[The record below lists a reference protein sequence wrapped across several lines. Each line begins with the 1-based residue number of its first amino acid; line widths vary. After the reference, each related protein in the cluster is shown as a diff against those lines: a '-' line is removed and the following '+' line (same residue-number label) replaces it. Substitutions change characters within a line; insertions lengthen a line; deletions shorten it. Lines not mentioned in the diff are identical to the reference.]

1 MKQMPKSTMNQV
13 NRKMVKPAVKP
24 AIRPSFNNLR
34 SMFRSQ
40 QRPMAQPVQ
49 PQMSQAPTTSPND
62 QVKLSPSTQAQPQP
76 TQIKQEPAQQPL
88 QQLAPSPIPE
98 AVPQTAPIQQPQTI
112 GPAQQAAQDQNRLI
126 QQAPAAPANPAPN
139 FAEVAK
145 KALQQTNAGQNKFGM
160 AMPKPALPMQNMN
173 NPQQANQSQ
182 PSKSP
187 EDEINKKLRNKTFG
201 ASGF

>member
-1 MKQMPKSTMNQV
+1 MPKSTMNQV
-13 NRKMVKPAVKP
+13 NRKMVKPAVRP
-24 AIRPSFNNLR
+24 AIKPNFSNLR

-40 QRPMAQPVQ
+40 QNPVAQPVQ
-49 PQMSQAPTTSPND
+49 PQSPQAPQQLALPSND
-62 QVKLSPSTQAQPQP
+62 PIKLSPSIQAQPQP
-76 TQIKQEPAQQPL
+76 TQIKQEPAQQPS

-98 AVPQTAPIQQPQTI
+98 TTPQTAPAQQTQMI

-160 AMPKPALPMQNMN
+160 AMPKPALLKQNMN